1 MVDRKVI
8 IINSDELF
16 CALGSEKSALL
27 KHNYDLQ
34 VHSKSGESEKDIIL
48 FFVNSVARDLA
59 QLWKTLE
66 RSRPTIVLLN
76 CELSAQTFHEVT
88 QQDLSHLWA
97 VMRVDQIDL
106 FGQNHLQNSLG
117 LLGRLLDAYFS
128 QIELEHYST
137 ALNQVLASTLA
148 ELHRARHIHEKI
160 VPVRRQSLKNFEIL
174 SKYGA
179 GDSPGGEF
187 FDVAISDGT
196 LAYVHF
202 SSNSYVLN
210 SKALTVFEV
219 WRPTYNGQY
228 SSLDELLKLL
238 SREAIPYQNRG
249 QNKSN
254 DNRPALELCLFQIN
268 NKTLEVCGWLFG
280 GFSMISTNG
289 LVFDKKDFPVS
300 PTFADQAY
308 ISFKLERGGKLLII
322 SPGVHYNSGGFLNK
336 TPILKFGLENIT
348 APSLKCV
355 NEIFFQLKKGD
366 DSEFYKYDVTAT
378 VIEVSQNAII
388 KI

>member
-1 MVDRKVI
+1 MIDRKVI
-8 IINSDELF
+8 IFNSDELF
-16 CALGSEKSALL
+16 SALGPQKSALL
-27 KHNYDLQ
+27 KRNYDLETRAYP
-34 VHSKSGESEKDIIL
+34 GISEKDMAL
-48 FFVNSVARDLA
+48 FFVNSASRDLP
-59 QLWKTLE
+59 QLWKFLE
-66 RSRPTIVLLN
+66 KSIPAIILLN
-76 CELSAQTFHEVT
+76 CELPEETCQELSQR
-88 QQDLSHLWA
+88 DLAHLWA
-97 VMRVDQIDL
+97 VLRFDQIDL
-106 FGQNHLQNSLG
+106 FGQLHLRNSLG

-160 VPVRRQSLKNFEIL
+160 VPVRRQSLKNFDIL

-187 FDVAISDGT
+187 FDVAISEGN

-210 SKALTVFEV
+210 SKALTAFEV
-219 WRPTYNGQY
+219 WRPTYDGQVPT
-228 SSLDELLKLL
+228 LNELLKLL
-238 SREAIPYQNRG
+238 SREAIPYQN
-249 QNKSN
+249 KSKSD

-268 NKTLEVCGWLFG
+268 IKTLEVYGWLFG
-280 GFSMISTNG
+280 GFNMISTNG
-289 LVFDKKDFPVS
+289 LVVDKKNFPVS
-300 PTFADQAY
+300 PSFAEQACV
-308 ISFKLERGGKLLII
+308 SFKLERGGKLLII
-322 SPGVHYNSGGFLNK
+322 SPGVHYNSSGFLNK

-348 APSLKCV
+348 SPSLKCI

-378 VIEVSQNAII
+378 VIEVSPNAII
-388 KI
+388 KV

>member
-8 IINSDELF
+8 IINPEDLF
-16 CALGSEKSALL
+16 KALGAEKTALL
-27 KHNYDLQ
+27 KRNYDL
-34 VHSKSGESEKDIIL
+34 HLPSKAEVAEKDITL
-48 FFVNSVARDLA
+48 FFVNTADRDLPH
-59 QLWKTLE
+59 LWKFLE
-66 RSRPTIVLLN
+66 KLKPTIVLLN
-76 CELSAQTFHEVT
+76 CELPAEEDHKIT
-88 QQDLSHLWA
+88 QEEISHIWA
-97 VMRVDQIDL
+97 VLRVDQFDL
-106 FGQNHLQNSLG
+106 LTKNHLQNSLG
-117 LLGRLLDAYFS
+117 LLGRLLDAYFA

-187 FDVAISDGT
+187 FDVAISEGA

-219 WRPTYNGQY
+219 WRPTYNGQIA
-228 SSLDELLKLL
+228 SLRELLQLL
-238 SREAIPYQNRG
+238 SREAVPYQNK
-249 QNKSN
+249 NADK
-254 DNRPALELCLFQIN
+254 RPALELCLFQIN
-268 NKTLEVCGWLFG
+268 IKTLEVSGWLFG

-289 LVFDKKDFPVS
+289 LVLDKKNFPVS
-300 PTFADQAY
+300 PAFADQAAV
-308 ISFKLERGGKLLII
+308 SFKLERGGKLLII
-322 SPGVHYNSGGFLNK
+322 SPGVHNNSGGFLNK
-336 TPILKFGLENIT
+336 IPILKFALDHIA
-348 APSLKCV
+348 APALKCI

-366 DSEFYKYDVTAT
+366 DSDFYKYDVTAT
-378 VIEVSQNAII
+378 VIEVSPNAII
-388 KI
+388 KV